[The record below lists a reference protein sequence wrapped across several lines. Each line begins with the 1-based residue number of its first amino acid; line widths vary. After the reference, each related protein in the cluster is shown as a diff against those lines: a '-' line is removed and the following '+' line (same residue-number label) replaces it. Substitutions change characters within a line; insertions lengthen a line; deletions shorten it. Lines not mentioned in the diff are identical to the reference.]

1 MKVFLVEDSPEICER
16 LRNMIDGIP
25 CIKLVGSV
33 DNEADAVRDIGAVQ
47 PDLVI
52 LDLNLASGSGIE
64 VLRQIKLHA
73 FSGVVIVLTNFAY
86 PQYRKKCVEL
96 GADYFLDKSQEIEI
110 LNALLVRLAN
120 SPCEELTANKG

>member
-16 LRNMIDGIP
+16 LRNMADGIP

-33 DNEADAVRDIGAVQ
+33 DNEADAVRDIGVIQ

-52 LDLNLASGSGIE
+52 LDLNLAGGSGMG
-64 VLRQIKLHA
+64 VLRQIKSRG
-73 FSGVVIVLTNFAY
+73 FSGVVMVLTNFAY
-86 PQYRKKCVEL
+86 PQYRKKCLAL

-120 SPCEELTANKG
+120 GSCEELTANRG